1 MIFARI
7 GYHSAQALGGE
18 GGGGRAKRLFSQC
31 ETCLKA
37 YVNIL

>member
-18 GGGGRAKRLFSQC
+18 GGAGVGQRGCFHNVKL
-31 ETCLKA
+31 
-37 YVNIL
+37 V

>member
-18 GGGGRAKRLFSQC
+18 GEGRAKRLFSQC